1 MRVGIY
7 ARVST
12 DTQQARATIGSQL
25 QTLRDRI
32 AAEGDELIEEF
43 TDDGYSGA
51 RLDRPGLDRL
61 RDAAETGAIDAVWC
75 LSPDRLARSYAYQI
89 LILDEF
95 ARYQVPVRF
104 ADAPPLDDPQ
114 GRLLVQIQGV
124 IAEHERAKFAER
136 GRRGKLYRSRA
147 GEVLAT
153 KIPYGYRRVPRGPDG
168 AAHLII
174 HEPEAAVVRRIF
186 ADFLAG
192 DSLRHLAVALS
203 AEGIASPEGK
213 PVWRLS
219 TICRLLR
226 NEAYAGRLYWNR
238 TQTSYDPALG
248 RTRATLRPREEWI
261 EIPIPAIIDEATLEA
276 VAATARDNSSYSPR
290 RTEPDT
296 FLLRR
301 LLRCAHCQVKLNCY
315 RARRNHTTTRYY
327 LCPHR
332 DPWRAGGAEHRCPE
346 RRVRAD
352 ELDTFVFDQ
361 VRQLLIRPDLITAGQ
376 TAIAAHT
383 PAPDDELL
391 TAQLARLQR
400 RLQNAHTERGR
411 VADLYQA
418 GVIDNPEMRRRCRE
432 IDARSQRLEQEHQ
445 TLTARRSELA
455 ADNRLSASIANFA
468 QYALHG
474 IDTLDFQGRQQLLR
488 LVLEDV
494 RVQGWNVELRLRIPL
509 DDNPPTAARTGNRG
523 RARTT
528 RTRPAKEAV
537 SSNDHLRSIT
547 ERAQERTQRRGARI
561 PVNNRPIPPWR
572 SSAMSSMLSAPA
584 TIPIT
589 SEATFSPALAPLSVG
604 KLRCSSASVCRPA
617 ERASANT
624 GTNPAHDT
632 RFGSSNTA
640 EVGPGSMRK
649 LHLPDA
655 LPAGG
660 FGTLDKSDS
669 PSG

>member
-1 MRVGIY
+1 
-7 ARVST
+7 
-12 DTQQARATIGSQL
+12 
-25 QTLRDRI
+25 
-32 AAEGDELIEEF
+32 
-43 TDDGYSGA
+43 
-51 RLDRPGLDRL
+51 
-61 RDAAETGAIDAVWC
+61 
-75 LSPDRLARSYAYQI
+75 LARSYAYQI

-153 KIPYGYRRVPRGPDG
+153 KVPYGYRRVPRGPDG

-174 HEPEAAVVRRIF
+174 CEPEAAVVRRIF

-248 RTRATLRPREEWI
+248 RTRASPRPREEWI
-261 EIPIPAIIDEATLEA
+261 EIPIPAIIDEATLET

-301 LLRCAHCQVKLNCY
+301 LLRCDHCQVKLNCY
-315 RARRNHTTTRYY
+315 RARRNHATTRYY

-361 VRQLLIRPDLITAGQ
+361 VRQLLARPGLLTAAE
-376 TAIAAHT
+376 TALAAHT

-400 RLQNAHTERGR
+400 RLHNAHTERGR

-418 GVIDNPEMRRRCRE
+418 GAIDNAEMRRRSRE
-432 IDARSQRLEQEHQ
+432 IDTRSRRLEQELQ
-445 TLTARRSELA
+445 ALIARQSELA
-455 ADNRLSASIANFA
+455 ADNRLQHSITNFA
-468 QYALHG
+468 QRALDG

-509 DDNPPTAARTGNRG
+509 DENPPADATTPASHTDRRP
-523 RARTT
+523 RARSA
-528 RTRPAKEAV
+528 RSARPAKEPV
-537 SSNDHLRSIT
+537 SSNDHLRSIG
-547 ERAQERTQRRGARI
+547 ELAQERTERRSRIHANEQTLHSTGADHVQVVDAVGAARHPGDDGRQLAGRVHPGGLDLGRLRVDPDRLDDQLRQPGTRGQSQHRRQPGERHEVVLVEHRHRTGPRI
-561 PVNNRPIPPWR
+561 R
-572 SSAMSSMLSAPA
+572 
-584 TIPIT
+584 
-589 SEATFSPALAPLSVG
+589 
-604 KLRCSSASVCRPA
+604 
-617 ERASANT
+617 
-624 GTNPAHDT
+624 
-632 RFGSSNTA
+632 
-640 EVGPGSMRK
+640 
-649 LHLPDA
+649 
-655 LPAGG
+655 
-660 FGTLDKSDS
+660 
-669 PSG
+669 

>member
-25 QTLRDRI
+25 QTLRDRV
-32 AAEGDELIEEF
+32 AAEGEELVEEF
-43 TDDGYSGA
+43 IDDGYSGA

-61 RDAAETGAIDAVWC
+61 RDAAEGGAIDAVWC

-95 ARYQVPVRF
+95 ARYQVPIRF
-104 ADAPPLDDPQ
+104 TDAPPLDDPQ

-168 AAHLII
+168 PAHLII

-192 DSLRHLAVALS
+192 DSLRHLAVTLS
-203 AEGIASPEGK
+203 AEGITSPAGK

-226 NEAYAGRLYWNR
+226 NDAYAGRLYWNR
-238 TQTSYDPALG
+238 TQKSYDPALG
-248 RTRATLRPREEWI
+248 RARATLRPREEWI
-261 EIPIPAIIDEATLEA
+261 EIPIPAIIDDATLEA
-276 VAATARDNSSYSPR
+276 VAATARDNSTYSAR

-315 RARRNHTTTRYY
+315 RARRNNTTTRYY

-332 DPWRAGGAEHRCPE
+332 DPWRAGGAAHRCPE

-361 VRQLLIRPDLITAGQ
+361 VRALLTRPDLLTAGGE
-376 TAIAAHT
+376 AVAAHT
-383 PAPDDELL
+383 PAPDDQLL
-391 TAQLARLQR
+391 TTQLARLKR

-418 GVIDNPEMRRRCRE
+418 GVIDNAEMRRRSRE
-432 IDARSQRLEQEHQ
+432 IDARARGLEQEHQ
-445 TLTARRSELA
+445 TLIARQRELA
-455 ADNRLSASIANFA
+455 SNNQLNASIANFTQRA
-468 QYALHG
+468 MHG
-474 IDTLDFQGRQQLLR
+474 IDTLDFHGRQQLLR
-488 LVLEDV
+488 LVLDDV
-494 RVQGWNVELRLRIPL
+494 RVHGWNVELRLRIPL
-509 DDNPPTAARTGNRG
+509 DDTPPTDTPPTDTTYVPGAGNR
-523 RARTT
+523 RHARSARNS
-528 RTRPAKEAV
+528 RTPKEAV
-537 SSNDHLRSIT
+537 STIDHLRST
-547 ERAQERTQRRGARI
+547 RELAQELTQRRGR
-561 PVNNRPIPPWR
+561 V
-572 SSAMSSMLSAPA
+572 
-584 TIPIT
+584 
-589 SEATFSPALAPLSVG
+589 
-604 KLRCSSASVCRPA
+604 
-617 ERASANT
+617 
-624 GTNPAHDT
+624 D
-632 RFGSSNTA
+632 TA
-640 EVGPGSMRK
+640 EKTFHAAGADHVQVVDAVRTSGHPRDDRGQ
-649 LHLPDA
+649 LPDRIRVRRLDLRRRRINPHLRA
-655 LPAGG
+655 DQLGQLSS
-660 FGTLDKSDS
+660 FGQRQHRRQPGQRHEVGLIEHH
-669 PSG
+669 SGTRPRIR